1 MRAFCCECGKAVPS
15 KIIGDKREFGRCREH
30 PDALRFKAE
39 SAEKLF
45 NKLRAEVDAVKNR
58 GQCYHTPWG
67 FDQEQHD

>member
-1 MRAFCCECGKAVPS
+1 MPI

-58 GQCYHTPWG
+58 GRVYNSGWG
-67 FDQEQHD
+67 FDHESNEQ